1 MRPRWPR
8 LRAAPGPEP
17 GLRYLTAGALAV
29 FALSLILAF
38 LLVFQNAGVMT
49 DLISD
54 DFNQQQLLLA
64 RQAASQ
70 IDADLDDIQVEVST
84 VVDFLGEHAGP
95 VPEYGL
101 MTLFEH
107 TRRKGSIAAGLL
119 DARGRVLAERSEPD
133 VDHGWLERQMRTCVG
148 GKAATDSHLR
158 VVHTQ
163 QTGGGGPVVAGL
175 LCAGARPA
183 DHGWTVAV
191 VLDVPR
197 LVRRATQGVRSG
209 KTGYA
214 WAIDETGAF
223 LSHPD
228 ADFIGRNAF
237 EARHEREPYISFNE
251 INRIMQERMLR
262 GEEGVG
268 TYVSGW
274 HRGVAG
280 HIEKLIAFT
289 PVRGVSLAPGSMW
302 SVAVVAPTTE
312 VADAVHRVY
321 PRQYMAQGA
330 LIAGMFAAG
339 LLVLLQQRR
348 RSHALAREKAIQ
360 ESFVA
365 SILQS
370 SLDAIIFVDNDNRVQ
385 VWNRGAERIFG
396 YTAEEMVGQT
406 FHRLIPPELVA
417 DEEVSRIR
425 AEAQRAGYYR
435 DHRAPRITKDG
446 RRITIDISR
455 TVVLSAEGEP
465 IGSSVILRDMTEVVE
480 WEQRIYHTEKLAS
493 IGNLAAGVAHEINNP
508 LAVMLGFTDL
518 LLERFEPGSRE
529 HEDLKMIAET
539 GNHARRTVENLLGFA
554 RITEGLEDTVDV
566 NRCIDTVMHIVEN
579 TLMTGKIDLR
589 RDVAG
594 DLPRVRGDAREFQ
607 QVLFNLVNNAVAAM
621 RPSGGTLTVEGRA
634 DEQWVRVSV
643 KDTGSGIPNGIA
655 SRVWDPF
662 FTTKKVG
669 EGTGLGLSLC
679 YGIVTKYGGTIGF
692 TSRAAADHPSGPWG
706 TTFDVR
712 MPVCDEEGEAPPA
725 ADERR
730 PGGER

>member
-1 MRPRWPR
+1 VKARWPCVR
-8 LRAAPGPEP
+8 VAPGPEP

-49 DLISD
+49 ELIND

-64 RQAASQ
+64 RQAASH
-70 IDADLDDIQVEVST
+70 IDADLEDIQVELST
-84 VVDFLGEHAGP
+84 LVDYLGGHAGP
-95 VPEYGL
+95 VPQYGL
-101 MTLFEH
+101 TTLFEH

-119 DARGRVLAERSEPD
+119 DAQGRVLAERHEPD
-133 VDHGWLERQMRTCVG
+133 VDRGWLQRQMRTCAG
-148 GKAATDSHLR
+148 GDAAESRLI
-158 VVHTQ
+158 VLHTLQ
-163 QTGGGGPVVAGL
+163 QRPDMPVVAGL
-175 LCAGARPA
+175 LCARGGSAAEGR
-183 DHGWTVAV
+183 TVAV

-197 LVRRATQGVRSG
+197 LVRRATQRVRSG

-214 WAIDETGAF
+214 WAIDETGTF

-289 PVRGVSLAPGSMW
+289 PVSGESLVPGSMW

-321 PRQYMAQGA
+321 LRQYTAQGA

-370 SLDAIIFVDNDNRVQ
+370 SLDAILFVDNDNRVQ

-455 TVVLSAEGEP
+455 TMVLSAEGEP
-465 IGSSVILRDMTEVVE
+465 IGSAIILRDVSEVVE

-579 TLMTGKIDLR
+579 TLMTAKIELR
-589 RDVAG
+589 RDVPDG
-594 DLPRVRGDAREFQ
+594 LPRVRGDAREFQ

-621 RPSGGTLTVEGRA
+621 RQSGGTLRVEGRS
-634 DEQWVRVSV
+634 DEHWVQISV
-643 KDTGSGIPNGIA
+643 TDTGSGIPNAIA

-679 YGIVTKYGGTIGF
+679 YGIVTKYGGTISF
-692 TSRAAADHPSGPWG
+692 RSRAAADHPSGPWG

-712 MPVCDEEGEAPPA
+712 MPVCPGEGKMPRSAVEA
-725 ADERR
+725 RS
-730 PGGER
+730 PGGEG